1 MPASRSFRV
10 CSARCGG
17 RGGGRNE
24 QEVRIAVEILSE
36 VIEELDRQGVG
47 EAGGEAVEVYSP
59 DTGTWTLVDTEMRI
73 SGRVC
78 SAGVIKMYALY
89 GP

>member
-1 MPASRSFRV
+1 MHHPRHFAAMVSH
-10 CSARCGG
+10 GG
-17 RGGGRNE
+17 RLYIIGGR
-24 QEVRIAVEILSE
+24 S
-36 VIEELDRQGVG
+36 GGG
-47 EAGGEAVEVYSP
+47 EAGEVYSP